1 LENKNEKV
9 MKFLNWL
16 HSFLF
21 GKKEEVNVVKAHDDI
36 LKGQAIVE
44 VSDKVAETI
53 AEVAVP
59 VKKKLSRKKK

>member
-1 LENKNEKV
+1 

-16 HSFLF
+16 RSFLF
-21 GKKEEVNVVKAHDDI
+21 GKKEEVNIAQAYDDM

-44 VSDKVAETI
+44 VPEEVAETI

-59 VKKKLSRKKK
+59 VKKKAPAKKKK

>member
-1 LENKNEKV
+1 

-16 HSFLF
+16 RSFLF
-21 GKKEEVNVVKAHDDI
+21 GKKEEVNVVKAQDDV